1 MENFIF
7 CVENFFIDFSF
18 FYLRQGMPI
27 LTAPGGAFDTIL
39 MLGSDNCHQLMLKKL
54 VWNIDI

>member
-7 CVENFFIDFSF
+7 CAVKFFIDFPF
-18 FYLRQGMPI
+18 FYLREGMPI

-54 VWNIDI
+54 V